1 MIVVDGRTDR
11 EKLFEL
17 LKSGGECSELDFK
30 ETLDFSKK
38 IDELDFVKDAVSM
51 CNRYPGGYIVIGVDD
66 DGNPSARSED
76 TNWVQFDGAVLTDK
90 IRKYVQ
96 APLTAISQLH
106 EVDGHTYCLVC
117 LLSLEDGLLVP
128 FSKLGQTVDGKG
140 RQIVVFRE
148 GEIVRRD
155 GAQNRPIE
163 YSQWAEILKQ
173 HDACVRKDESK
184 RMDTLVDNIIAVL
197 GEKGKTP
204 PLVYGMDE
212 EALVHSL
219 EACFEQK
226 ENEKLSRFIFQVAAE
241 FQDDADAINSL
252 AGIGAYALSYC
263 NDSIFEK
270 AAGALYDCYAAIDDS
285 KADSASKSLAV
296 AVACYELG
304 AQLVRMKRWDLIAPF
319 VNRQSP
325 SPSHFI
331 YASWIRDCQVRA
343 VNAGLFNEAGS
354 GMMITVA
361 LDNATNHPIVA
372 PNCGLNMA
380 SDASAHERYL
390 DLLCSFDFLY
400 CLCVFVAG
408 VGTGLAYPACC
419 FYSEK
424 RISNVASQILGGDPK
439 ARRELLPDDDDDK
452 IAMCL
457 RELYRLASNESLQKD
472 SKFYWG
478 FDPSRVLRKFLQDY
492 PEQSDEQPPDMFS
505 YNNPD
510 RGPNNTSH

>member
-1 MIVVDGRTDR
+1 M
-11 EKLFEL
+11 
-17 LKSGGECSELDFK
+17 
-30 ETLDFSKK
+30 
-38 IDELDFVKDAVSM
+38 
-51 CNRYPGGYIVIGVDD
+51 
-66 DGNPSARSED
+66 
-76 TNWVQFDGAVLTDK
+76 
-90 IRKYVQ
+90 
-96 APLTAISQLH
+96 
-106 EVDGHTYCLVC
+106 
-117 LLSLEDGLLVP
+117 
-128 FSKLGQTVDGKG
+128 
-140 RQIVVFRE
+140 
-148 GEIVRRD
+148 
-155 GAQNRPIE
+155 
-163 YSQWAEILKQ
+163 
-173 HDACVRKDESK
+173 
-184 RMDTLVDNIIAVL
+184 
-197 GEKGKTP
+197 
-204 PLVYGMDE
+204 
-212 EALVHSL
+212 
-219 EACFEQK
+219 
-226 ENEKLSRFIFQVAAE
+226 
-241 FQDDADAINSL
+241 
-252 AGIGAYALSYC
+252 
-263 NDSIFEK
+263 
-270 AAGALYDCYAAIDDS
+270 
-285 KADSASKSLAV
+285 

-372 PNCGLNMA
+372 PDCGLNMG

-478 FDPSRVLRKFLQDY
+478 FDPSRVLRKFLQDH

>member
-1 MIVVDGRTDR
+1 
-11 EKLFEL
+11 
-17 LKSGGECSELDFK
+17 
-30 ETLDFSKK
+30 
-38 IDELDFVKDAVSM
+38 
-51 CNRYPGGYIVIGVDD
+51 
-66 DGNPSARSED
+66 
-76 TNWVQFDGAVLTDK
+76 
-90 IRKYVQ
+90 
-96 APLTAISQLH
+96 
-106 EVDGHTYCLVC
+106 
-117 LLSLEDGLLVP
+117 
-128 FSKLGQTVDGKG
+128 
-140 RQIVVFRE
+140 
-148 GEIVRRD
+148 
-155 GAQNRPIE
+155 
-163 YSQWAEILKQ
+163 
-173 HDACVRKDESK
+173 
-184 RMDTLVDNIIAVL
+184 MDTLVDNIIAVL

-241 FQDDADAINSL
+241 FHDGADAINSL

-263 NDSIFEK
+263 NDAIFEK
-270 AAGALYDCYAAIDDS
+270 AADALYDCYAAIDDS

-372 PNCGLNMA
+372 PDCGLNMG

-419 FYSEK
+419 FYSEN

-439 ARRELLPDDDDDK
+439 ARRELLPDDDDGK

-472 SKFYWG
+472 SKFFWG
-478 FDPSRVLRKFLQDY
+478 FDPSRVLRKFLQNH

-510 RGPNNTSH
+510 RDPNNTSH